1 MKAKLFCIIKKSDVF
16 SGGWGDRKRVLVKKT
31 GSMAAADPTDKND
44 RKKAL
49 ISMRPGN
56 LF

>member
-1 MKAKLFCIIKKSDVF
+1 MFCIIKKSDVL